1 MVCCL
6 FVTIYCHATGL
17 GPLLLAICVFIYMQ
31 MEIET
36 KMLGVLGALGVRE
49 SVYWVSWWIPFLMIS
64 FVNAILGAITAKI
77 IENVHVWAATS
88 FGPIFVSLFFL
99 NVALVGGSFLLV
111 AVAGGTRALAALF
124 ILVMVVAAWIP
135 YAVVSGKS
143 VVLTSPGS
151 VNGGWNNPPNGLFWL
166 NGNTVRPHFSTTSIQ
181 YGYTAHGALGLTP
194 CLFLSLLLVICLFFS
209 K

>member
-1 MVCCL
+1 MCEYQKDILFFCCFVNIDKDGSEGSTKMTDSLMVCCL

-36 KMLGVLGALGVRE
+36 KMLGVLRALGVRE

-124 ILVMVVAAWIP
+124 ILVNR
-135 YAVVSGKS
+135 
-143 VVLTSPGS
+143 LD
-151 VNGGWNNPPNGLFWL
+151 
-166 NGNTVRPHFSTTSIQ
+166 
-181 YGYTAHGALGLTP
+181 
-194 CLFLSLLLVICLFFS
+194 SLCRRVWQECRVDQSRFRQWWME
-209 K
+209 